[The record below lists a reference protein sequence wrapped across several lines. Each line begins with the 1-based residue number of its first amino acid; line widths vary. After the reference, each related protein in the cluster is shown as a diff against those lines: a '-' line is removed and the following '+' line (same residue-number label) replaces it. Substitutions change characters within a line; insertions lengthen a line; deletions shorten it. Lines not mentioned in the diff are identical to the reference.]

1 MYSEKSLLKKL
12 QEGRKAQT
20 PLLLVADA
28 IITTII
34 CLQNFGKI
42 QENRSERTV
51 TCNEENPQL
60 VCK

>member
-20 PLLLVADA
+20 PLLLVAEA

-34 CLQNFGKI
+34 CLLSKF
-42 QENRSERTV
+42 R
-51 TCNEENPQL
+51 
-60 VCK
+60 